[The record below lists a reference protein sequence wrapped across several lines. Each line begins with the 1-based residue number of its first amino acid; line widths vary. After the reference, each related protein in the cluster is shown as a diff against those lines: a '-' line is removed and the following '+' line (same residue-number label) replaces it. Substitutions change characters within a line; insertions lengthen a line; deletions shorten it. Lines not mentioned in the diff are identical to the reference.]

1 MQPEHPDPARSEPGG
16 TIGKYRIV
24 GRIGSGGFG
33 TVFEAWDP
41 VIKRPVAI
49 KVCDAGRDVQ
59 ARFLQE
65 AELAGRLHHP
75 NITTIYE
82 CGMEGQ
88 TPYLVQEFLGGEDLS
103 ALIAR
108 REPIELADKI
118 KILVGVALGL
128 DYAHHAGVVHRDVK
142 PANVRVLENRM
153 VKIMDFG
160 IAKALDTP
168 SVVTGTGITVGS
180 SGYMAPEQVC
190 GDPIDGRADI
200 FSFGVLAFEL
210 LSYQKAFASENLFRL
225 LEMIVKEEPEAGLLL
240 IAPELPT
247 ALVGIVER
255 AMRKK
260 PSERF
265 STMKEVRDALVAVNP
280 GAASGAPPPVP
291 EAEARRLRAIHAYA
305 VLDTGPEA
313 AFDELAGLAAK
324 ICASRFAL
332 VALVTPERLWAKAS
346 VGGLPR
352 ELPRSSSFCA
362 NAILSREAMVVADAR
377 EDERFRD
384 DLLVT
389 RAPAIRFY
397 AGAPLRTPDGV
408 VIGAL
413 CVLDPAPRDLSA
425 DQRDALRVL
434 AGQVVAQ
441 LELRRHRRQE
451 SESSGEKLLLE
462 VAGLSQPK
470 EPSDG

>member
-1 MQPEHPDPARSEPGG
+1 MSSEQSPAKSEPGG

-82 CGMEGQ
+82 CGMEGE
-88 TPYLVQEFLGGEDLS
+88 TPYLVQEFLAGEDLS

-108 REPIELADKI
+108 REPIDLAEKI
-118 KILVGVALGL
+118 KILVGVSLGL

-210 LSYQKAFASENLFRL
+210 LSYQKAFSSENLFRL

-240 IAPELPT
+240 VAPELPT
-247 ALVGIVER
+247 ELVGIVER

-260 PSERF
+260 PQERF
-265 STMKEVRDALVAVNP
+265 PNMKEVRDALVAVLP
-280 GAASGAPPPVP
+280 GAATGTPPPVP
-291 EAEARRLRAIHAYA
+291 EAEARRLQAIRAYA
-305 VLDTGPEA
+305 VLDTSPEA
-313 AFDELAGLAAK
+313 AFDELASLAAK
-324 ICASRFAL
+324 ICATPFAL
-332 VALVTPERLWAKAS
+332 VALVTAGRLWAKAS
-346 VGGLPR
+346 AGGLPR
-352 ELPRSSSFCA
+352 ELARGASFCA
-362 NAILSREAMVVADAR
+362 NAILSRQAMVVPDMR
-377 EDERFRD
+377 SDERFRD
-384 DLLVT
+384 DPLV
-389 RAPAIRFY
+389 ANEPALRFY

-413 CVLDPAPRDLSA
+413 CVLDRTPRDLSV

-470 EPSDG
+470 EPADG

>member
-1 MQPEHPDPARSEPGG
+1 MHRELPDPAEGEPGG

-82 CGMEGQ
+82 CGMEGE

-108 REPIELADKI
+108 REPIDLADKI
-118 KILVGVALGL
+118 KILVGVSLGL

-142 PANVRVLENRM
+142 PANVRILENRM

-210 LSYQKAFASENLFRL
+210 L
-225 LEMIVKEEPEAGLLL
+225 
-240 IAPELPT
+240 ELP
-247 ALVGIVER
+247 E
-255 AMRKK
+255 
-260 PSERF
+260 
-265 STMKEVRDALVAVNP
+265 
-280 GAASGAPPPVP
+280 
-291 EAEARRLRAIHAYA
+291 
-305 VLDTGPEA
+305 
-313 AFDELAGLAAK
+313 
-324 ICASRFAL
+324 
-332 VALVTPERLWAKAS
+332 
-346 VGGLPR
+346 
-352 ELPRSSSFCA
+352 
-362 NAILSREAMVVADAR
+362 
-377 EDERFRD
+377 
-384 DLLVT
+384 
-389 RAPAIRFY
+389 
-397 AGAPLRTPDGV
+397 
-408 VIGAL
+408 
-413 CVLDPAPRDLSA
+413 
-425 DQRDALRVL
+425 
-434 AGQVVAQ
+434 
-441 LELRRHRRQE
+441 
-451 SESSGEKLLLE
+451 
-462 VAGLSQPK
+462 GLSQARTCFAC
-470 EPSDG
+470 SR